1 MFKSGFQSVL
11 VLAGI
16 LFWLS
21 PHAMAEDS
29 SIRWFEDF
37 EAGVNHA
44 TTHQLPLMLHFYGE
58 SCPPC
63 KMLEKR
69 AFKNPELVGKI
80 NRQMVAIKINGDRE
94 KDLRERYRIT
104 SWPTDVYLT
113 PTGKEL
119 YRTTSPQDA
128 AVFAQLVDR
137 VALQCAD
144 WNVEQM
150 AARKA
155 EERRL
160 AKRTSTQLMQ
170 AGQSSIDP
178 NMTGP
183 VVHPVVTQSRVNGL
197 PPTTK
202 QSPSDAKQR
211 RIENPYIAENPLVV
225 PAAQPSA
232 LPNQSPANART
243 PVANRSVP
251 VQQIATAMHPNSRPA
266 AQTQAVN
273 ERAMMDRVVASNA
286 SAPNLSGA
294 PNGSAVPNAPAVPVQ
309 PQPESTLPPA
319 NGLDGFCPVTLVMA
333 VRSNSPDC
341 WAEGRPEF
349 AVRHRGRIY
358 FCASDEARK
367 TFLTAPDDFAP
378 ALSNYDLIHFV
389 KTGELIDGRC
399 EFGSFQPTTGRVFL
413 FANKQNCMEFQQ
425 MEAHYS
431 ELLHRGMS
439 PERVAEQPQPSQV
452 R

>member
-1 MFKSGFQSVL
+1 
-11 VLAGI
+11 
-16 LFWLS
+16 
-21 PHAMAEDS
+21 
-29 SIRWFEDF
+29 
-37 EAGVNHA
+37 
-44 TTHQLPLMLHFYGE
+44 
-58 SCPPC
+58 
-63 KMLEKR
+63 
-69 AFKNPELVGKI
+69 
-80 NRQMVAIKINGDRE
+80 
-94 KDLRERYRIT
+94 
-104 SWPTDVYLT
+104 
-113 PTGKEL
+113 
-119 YRTTSPQDA
+119 
-128 AVFAQLVDR
+128 
-137 VALQCAD
+137 
-144 WNVEQM
+144 
-150 AARKA
+150 
-155 EERRL
+155 
-160 AKRTSTQLMQ
+160 
-170 AGQSSIDP
+170 
-178 NMTGP
+178 MTGP

-273 ERAMMDRVVASNA
+273 ERAMMDRVWASNA

-294 PNGSAVPNAPAVPVQ
+294 PNGSAVPNAPAMPVQ

-439 PERVAEQPQPSQV
+439 PERVAEQPQPSQFGENATQPSPIT
-452 R
+452 